1 MKRLFAAIFCLIFGL
16 GLSGCSSSPAPDIH
30 TYDLGGNEQIKL
42 LKDTYAKKW
51 VPLFVRAGFYREIY
65 RGDKFMDT
73 MSGGRSDCFGLI
85 NGNNDGGDLLTSLA
99 EDPDSRIFAELKLY
113 KSSYIDTLK
122 QKVDA
127 FSATTY
133 KKDFFAFYVCNIKTG
148 VDLVAG
154 DVWDKSQF
162 PYQVNAEG
170 KVEVIPD
177 FKKQQVMLLV
187 NNDKVTELKDISLF
201 TTAPDA
207 NEEVGPCDAQLQKD
221 AIKWTCYAGQVDD
234 GKGSVKG
241 KYDYWMINLD
251 GTVSKKVTEQSKF

>member
-113 KSSYIDTLK
+113 KSSYIASPPTHSIHE
-122 QKVDA
+122 
-127 FSATTY
+127 FITTIN
-133 KKDFFAFYVCNIKTG
+133 F
-148 VDLVAG
+148 
-154 DVWDKSQF
+154 
-162 PYQVNAEG
+162 
-170 KVEVIPD
+170 
-177 FKKQQVMLLV
+177 
-187 NNDKVTELKDISLF
+187 
-201 TTAPDA
+201 
-207 NEEVGPCDAQLQKD
+207 
-221 AIKWTCYAGQVDD
+221 
-234 GKGSVKG
+234 SVKSS
-241 KYDYWMINLD
+241 
-251 GTVSKKVTEQSKF
+251 THKKRNPLFSIRIF